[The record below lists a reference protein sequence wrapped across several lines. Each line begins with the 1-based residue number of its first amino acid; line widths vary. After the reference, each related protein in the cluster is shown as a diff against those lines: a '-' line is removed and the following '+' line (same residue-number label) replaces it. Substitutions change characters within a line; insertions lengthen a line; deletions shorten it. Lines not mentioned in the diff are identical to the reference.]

1 MAVRTAHM
9 QPRALGALTL
19 LLVAAAAAGGTM
31 RAAEAQQQSCA
42 AQLSQLAP
50 CARFSVPPAPGQP
63 LPAPGA
69 DCCSALGAVSRD
81 CACGTLDIINSLP
94 SKCGLPRVSC
104 RKTHTDTDPPSFDLH
119 L

>member
-1 MAVRTAHM
+1 MAVRTART
-9 QPRALGALTL
+9 QPRALAALTL
-19 LLVAAAAAGGTM
+19 LLVAAATGGTM
-31 RAAEAQQQSCA
+31 RAAEAQQQQQQSCA

-69 DCCSALGAVSRD
+69 ECCSALGAVSRD

-104 RKTHTDTDPPSFDLH
+104 Q
-119 L
+119 